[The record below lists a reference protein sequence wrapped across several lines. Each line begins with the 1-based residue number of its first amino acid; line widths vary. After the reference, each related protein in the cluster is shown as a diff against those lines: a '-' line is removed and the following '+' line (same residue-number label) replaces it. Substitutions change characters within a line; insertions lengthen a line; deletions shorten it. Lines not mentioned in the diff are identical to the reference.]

1 MALEKKQYIDK
12 IEIVDANIVQVRQV
26 TKVLEDGK
34 ELSSSFH
41 RWTLEPGRDV
51 SDQDQRVQAV
61 CGAIWTPEVIEQ
73 FALSKQKE
81 LT

>member
-12 IEIVDANIVQVRQV
+12 IEVVSDEFVQVRQV

-41 RWTLEPGRDV
+41 RWTLEPGQDV
-51 SDQDQRVQAV
+51 SDQDQRVQAI
-61 CGAIWTPEVIEQ
+61 CNLIWTPQVIEQ
-73 FALSKQKE
+73 FQLSKQKE
-81 LT
+81 PT